1 MGFRVCIGLH
11 FGIPFEKLAFIAM
24 LSSLG
29 NFSSYDGFT
38 FLSTDYGSDM
48 IQRRLRMDEDGN
60 VRLYSQKIDGTG
72 WYVSWQAISD
82 PCMINGICGV
92 NGLCTYDPSSGRSCS
107 CFPGHKMK
115 DPSDWTEGCVPKFNS
130 SCKKNDSK
138 FIKLA
143 SVRLNGHD
151 HGFFPNYT
159 LNQCQ
164 DLCLSLCECKGIL
177 YAFSE
182 DTGTYNCYPKTVL
195 VNGYRTP
202 RFYGDIYMRLSKS
215 YYLPLPEDKTST
227 TEESDLQCFD
237 EQELIIEE

>member
-115 DPSDWTEGCVPKFNS
+115 DPSDWTEGEIENRRSLVSWVRENIKETSSDEIVVLLEKIVDPSLGGEYDMKEMEKLLEVAMKCV
-130 SCKKNDSK
+130 
-138 FIKLA
+138 
-143 SVRLNGHD
+143 
-151 HGFFPNYT
+151 
-159 LNQCQ
+159 
-164 DLCLSLCECKGIL
+164 E
-177 YAFSE
+177 
-182 DTGTYNCYPKTVL
+182 
-195 VNGYRTP
+195 
-202 RFYGDIYMRLSKS
+202 
-215 YYLPLPEDKTST
+215 EDKGARPTMGQVV
-227 TEESDLQCFD
+227 EMLLDY
-237 EQELIIEE
+237 